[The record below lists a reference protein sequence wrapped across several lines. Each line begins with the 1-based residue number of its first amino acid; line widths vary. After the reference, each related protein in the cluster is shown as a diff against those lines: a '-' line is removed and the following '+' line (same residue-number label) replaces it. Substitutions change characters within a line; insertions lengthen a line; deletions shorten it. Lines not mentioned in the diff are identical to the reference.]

1 MIFVLVV
8 GVTCI
13 IFLNFIIAEVSNS
26 YQTVKDRI
34 DVLIYQERAMLIN
47 EAEDMLKARFG
58 VSKLRE
64 WTHLFPKYIISRE

>member
-1 MIFVLVV
+1 MVV

-34 DVLIYQERAMLIN
+34 DVLIYQERAMLIS

-58 VSKLRE
+58 ASKLKK
-64 WTHLFPKYIISRE
+64 WTHLFPKYIITREQED